1 MRKDT
6 RLRLRDLRVDGGA
19 AANDFLCR
27 FQAGVLGMPVVRP
40 RSIETT
46 ALGAAYL
53 AGLGVGYWTGT
64 AEIEKTR
71 QGDMTFLPK
80 LTRAK
85 ANALYSGWR
94 AAVERILSLR
104 PRKSED

>member
-1 MRKDT
+1 MSSTPCARTRK
-6 RLRLRDLRVDGGA
+6 LRLRDLRVDGGA

-27 FQAGVLGMPVVRP
+27 FQAGILGLPVVRP
-40 RSIETT
+40 RTVETT

-71 QGDMTFLPK
+71 RGDLIFPPEMARS
-80 LTRAK
+80 RAR
-85 ANALYSGWR
+85 ALYAGWR
-94 AAVERILSLR
+94 AAVSRTLSR
-104 PRKSED
+104 R